1 MEDIIPDRATF
12 RLAHRVHIRLKGM
25 VREVIGHKH
34 HQPVY
39 RSVSVPDHSGKG
51 VLLLVY
57 GFHRSTEEEK
67 AIKDNLIE
75 GGDAEMNANPDAS
88 DPASMIL
95 MNEYKRKYR
104 KQSIHFAEL
113 INAEF
118 VETDGRKSEGLR
130 EQGLYVLCHS
140 AMPAVMVETGY
151 IDNPDDEAYLNSETG
166 QNEIVASIIGRIS
179 KMKLLGTG
187 QTIVEFKVEK
197 QYNVPSNTLAKLV
210 STDLLGSKAIVFE
223 YGNSNTYAED
233 NDTLKADIQGSL
245 AQSLQPIQNKAENL
259 INKLDSSLASI
270 NKILNP
276 NFQKNVDRSFMSIA
290 NSLQTL
296 EGTTQKIDALIGSQ
310 TTHIN
315 GILSNAEAVSSN
327 LKNST
332 AHLTGITTNFERVS
346 NDVANAN
353 IKQTLDNANKA
364 MADLQDVINK
374 INTNK
379 GTLGLLMND
388 DKMYNNLK
396 DASANLNELFIDLKA
411 HPKRYVSFSV
421 FGGKKD

>member
-1 MEDIIPDRATF
+1 LKISNETKIGALTAIAITVLILGYSFLRGNDIFSGSNRFYAIYKSVDG
-12 RLAHRVHIRLKGM
+12 L
-25 VREVIGHKH
+25 
-34 HQPVY
+34 
-39 RSVSVPDHSGKG
+39 SVSKP
-51 VLLLVY
+51 VLVN
-57 GFHRSTEEEK
+57 GF
-67 AIKDNLIE
+67 
-75 GGDAEMNANPDAS
+75 
-88 DPASMIL
+88 
-95 MNEYKRKYR
+95 
-104 KQSIHFAEL
+104 Q
-113 INAEF
+113 
-118 VETDGRKSEGLR
+118 
-130 EQGLYVLCHS
+130 
-140 AMPAVMVETGY
+140 
-151 IDNPDDEAYLNSETG
+151 
-166 QNEIVASIIGRIS
+166 IGRIS